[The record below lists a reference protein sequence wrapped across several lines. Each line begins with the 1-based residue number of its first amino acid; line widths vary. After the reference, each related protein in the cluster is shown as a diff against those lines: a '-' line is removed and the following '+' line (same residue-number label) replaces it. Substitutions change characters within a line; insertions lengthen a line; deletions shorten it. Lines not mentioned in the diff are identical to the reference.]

1 MAEKA
6 KVTPCVCFSHDDKE
20 GRLSIEVQLPGVDKK
35 DISLEMRRDSFCVS
49 ASRGED
55 TQYSGCFMLAH
66 EVEFAKTQAR
76 YENGLLKVF
85 APIKGWEDR
94 SLITVQ

>member
-66 EVEFAKTQAR
+66 EVESSKTQAR

>member
-1 MAEKA
+1 MAEKV

-35 DISLEMRRDSFCVS
+35 DISLEMRRDSFCVT
-49 ASRGED
+49 APKGED

-66 EVEFAKTQAR
+66 EVESAKTQAR

-85 APIKGWEDR
+85 APIKGWDDR
-94 SLITVQ
+94 SLITIQ

>member
-20 GRLSIEVQLPGVDKK
+20 GRLGIEVQLPGVDKK

-55 TQYSGCFMLAH
+55 TQYSGCFMLGH
-66 EVEFAKTQAR
+66 EVESAKTQAR

>member
-66 EVEFAKTQAR
+66 EVESAKTQAR